1 MRYIEYNT
9 IENYLDTHYI
19 EHFGYKTGE
28 VILLL
33 PYSADN
39 KILVGINRIPF
50 LHFMHI
56 PYSVTSYEFFEY
68 DLPIKYTLV
77 NGECVITDIEQIKSY
92 LISFSEMVLSILKSG
107 GTQTLYISQEDQRN
121 LDFAIKHKSDK
132 ESIPPSQFNPTSITL
147 GKIHNMNGDYEIY
160 ANAKTIFIGKNEMV
174 INKVWNVLQN
184 VLNVFINNL
193 SRRLH

>member
-9 IENYLDTHYI
+9 IENYLVTHHV
-19 EHFGYKTGE
+19 EHIGHKTGE

-33 PYSADN
+33 PYSADS

-50 LHFMHI
+50 LRFMHI
-56 PYSVTSYEFFEY
+56 PYTVTSYEFFEY
-68 DLPIKYTLV
+68 DLPIEYTLV

-121 LDFAIKHKSDK
+121 LDFAVKHKNDK
-132 ESIPPSQFNPTSITL
+132 EAIPPQFNPTSITL
-147 GKIHNMNGDYEIY
+147 GKIQNMDGDYEIY
-160 ANAKTIFIGKNEMV
+160 ANTKTIFISKNEIV

-184 VLNVFINNL
+184 VLNLFINNL
-193 SRRLH
+193 IRCLH